1 MIDEGRAGIRR
12 LRARALRHARSRDL
26 TRARTPK
33 SRPSFEPGAR
43 DSDNPSRPVQT
54 QTCLLRPFLA
64 TRSGWPTPADR
75 PKPSRPAH
83 GLSTPRLAFDRKGKP
98 VPWPPLNHRFRV

>member
-1 MIDEGRAGIRR
+1 MIDRDEGPVEGLAGIRR

-26 TRARTPK
+26 TRARTPNHVPHL
-33 SRPSFEPGAR
+33 SREPATPIIR
-43 DSDNPSRPVQT
+43 VVLSSLSVQT
-54 QTCLLRPFLA
+54 QTCLLRTFLA

-83 GLSTPRLAFDRKGKP
+83 AGTEY
-98 VPWPPLNHRFRV
+98 PPSGV

>member
-1 MIDEGRAGIRR
+1 MIDEGHAGIRR

-54 QTCLLRPFLA
+54 QTCLLRPLLA
-64 TRSGWPTPADR
+64 TRTG
-75 PKPSRPAH
+75 
-83 GLSTPRLAFDRKGKP
+83 
-98 VPWPPLNHRFRV
+98 